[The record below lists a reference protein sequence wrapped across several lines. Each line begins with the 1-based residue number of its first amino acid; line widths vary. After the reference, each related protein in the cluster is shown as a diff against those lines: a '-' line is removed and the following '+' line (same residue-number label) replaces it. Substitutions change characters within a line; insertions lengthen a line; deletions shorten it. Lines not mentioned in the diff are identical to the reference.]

1 MQLADDRELRHRG
14 VSLPISLT
22 PRDDGR
28 RTGMVC
34 SPLWVVDGGQWT
46 SLVDEYCP

>member
-1 MQLADDRELRHRG
+1 

-22 PRDDGR
+22 GRDDGR

-46 SLVDEYCP
+46 SLDDEYCP